1 MTALKWESLRDDTQ
15 VLRVWELD
23 GESAYPQI
31 SVLRVS
37 NAAYSEFSQ
46 DPKGFMK
53 FVNLHQVFPK
63 AVIVSGPWVSLSSVD
78 QKADQPGWVLTL
90 IHGKLSTMIVAA
102 MPQLMQ
108 EYGGFEAK

>member
-1 MTALKWESLRDDTQ
+1 MLPLKWEKLRDDTQ
-15 VLRVWELD
+15 LLRVWELD
-23 GESAYPQI
+23 GADAYPQV

-37 NAAYSEFSQ
+37 NAAYLEFAQ

-53 FVNLHQVFPK
+53 FVNNHEIFPK
-63 AVIVSGPWVSLSSVD
+63 AVIVSGPWVTLSSID

-90 IHGKLSTMIVAA
+90 VHGKMSSMIVSA

-108 EYGGFEAK
+108 EYGG